1 MLNWP
6 VNISIFLP
14 RCGHLSIVVLQLH
27 HMCDT
32 LIVCVLILV
41 CLLILTK
48 LCNQL
53 QLRPFMASEVMDKSQ
68 QEPSPLYFHI
78 MSFLHNCNIIIIFIL
93 VLRSWIRTT
102 NQSLSVMPSPF
113 FIFHN
118 HYFRFDFRI
127 R

>member
-32 LIVCVLILV
+32 HIVCVLILV

-68 QEPSPLYFHI
+68 KTRA
-78 MSFLHNCNIIIIFIL
+78 FIL
-93 VLRSWIRTT
+93 S
-102 NQSLSVMPSPF
+102 
-113 FIFHN
+113 HN
-118 HYFRFDFRI
+118 DI
-127 R
+127 IT